1 MSRGLSISIKRF
13 LEDEIY
19 RVVTSLLKNRTPLL
33 LNTLP
38 QNELNTSI
46 LFRVFFKY
54 LRLNYFGSH
63 ISDVVKHNK
72 KRGQIERKKESAE
85 DFDQAI
91 RIKIN
96 LN

>member
-33 LNTLP
+33 LNILP
-38 QNELNTSI
+38 QNKLNTSI

-54 LRLNYFGSH
+54 LRLNYFDSH